1 MAGSGPNCSDSASA
15 KPLLVAVSGRARKT
29 PKRIGP
35 AVWRGQAFLRKSQDS
50 TQNRGKKSTSNVGLK
65 PERRVARG
73 RFDPAPVCVG
83 PADSQRARS
92 FVDTR
97 HPPAWMRRPPC
108 AGAQASGQPAAD
120 QRLHFVTRP
129 ARSIL
134 DSRGLSPVA
143 WGCRWAC
150 YDPSWQQ
157 GGTGD
162 TPQEIV

>member
-50 TQNRGKKSTSNVGLK
+50 TQNRRKKSTSNVGLK

-97 HPPAWMRRPPC
+97 HPPAWMRRSPC

-143 WGCRWAC
+143 
-150 YDPSWQQ
+150 
-157 GGTGD
+157 
-162 TPQEIV
+162 